1 MEITQRLDI
10 LKMSG
15 QLSEEMYHKVL
26 EIIDRFNENHN
37 IVIHEQNGAMLI
49 THLCIAL
56 SRIEKEER
64 VNKIEADIFAEVE
77 NNPFFT
83 QSQEILEG
91 IEEVLG
97 FTMPDEERGYM
108 MMHLCVLLENESNLR
123 EEGKE

>member
-26 EIIDRFNENHN
+26 EIIDQFNENHN
-37 IVIHEQNGAMLI
+37 IIIHEKNGAMLI

-56 SRIEKEER
+56 SRIEKGET
-64 VNKIEADIFAEVE
+64 VSKIESDIFAEVE
-77 NNPFFT
+77 SNAFFA
-83 QSQEILEG
+83 QSAEILEG

-97 FTMPDEERGYM
+97 FRMPEEERGYM
-108 MMHLCVLLENESNLR
+108 QMHLCVLLENESQLR
-123 EEGKE
+123 EEGK